1 MSRSKFNS
9 LWIACVLVVALCASA
24 SAAPVWICSITEG
37 VETWDDGTSHPPNFG
52 GLEPATFLRVD
63 LNGKQITIMGPESR
77 RGETTEIG
85 VFEKADGKWVIAGI
99 EEGRAWSMVI
109 SDDGH
114 MTLSVSGDGTT
125 WSAFGHSMPAD

>member
-1 MSRSKFNS
+1 MSHNKIRSF
-9 LWIACVLVVALCASA
+9 WIGIFLVVILCASA
-24 SAAPVWICSITEG
+24 SAEPVWICSITKG
-37 VETWDDGTSHPPNFG
+37 VETWDDGTCHPPNFG

-63 LNGKQITIMGPESR
+63 LNRKLITIMGPESR

-85 VFEKADGKWVIAGI
+85 VFEKADDKWVIAGI
-99 EEGRAWSMVI
+99 EEGRAWSMVV

-114 MTLSVSGDGTT
+114 MTLSASGDGTT